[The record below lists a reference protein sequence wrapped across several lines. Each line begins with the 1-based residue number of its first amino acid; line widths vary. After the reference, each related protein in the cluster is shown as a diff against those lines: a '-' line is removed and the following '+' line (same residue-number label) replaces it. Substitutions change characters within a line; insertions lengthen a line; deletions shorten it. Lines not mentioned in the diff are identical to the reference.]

1 MPEFTQYIPTT
12 PARPQTEER
21 PEKGRTSGV
30 GRAGAWFFALA
41 GLLLLGLSGLV
52 TWRWV
57 DRNLLHWGIDDGKT
71 TEVNSAEL
79 LERVRAFEL
88 ATVKHTYDAN
98 AQIDASKV
106 FNAGPLR
113 APLPSWMAGQSLD
126 VTADVSIAAGVD
138 LSKVRPEDMQ
148 IVREGN
154 DVRVLIT
161 VPAPEL
167 LSAELVPDT
176 LDMDTSRGF
185 FTWLSSTVG
194 ISEKDL
200 RDVAADQ
207 VALIA
212 KQSAAEQGI
221 LDDAAREA
229 EQRLQAFLNSLPQTG
244 DEHVTYQVVA
254 RPASGF

>member
-12 PARPQTEER
+12 PARPQ

-52 TWRWV
+52 AWRWV
-57 DRNLLHWGIDDGKT
+57 DRNLLHWGIDDGQT
-71 TEVNSAEL
+71 TQVNSAEL

-98 AQIDASKV
+98 AQVDASKV
-106 FNAGPLR
+106 LNAGPLH
-113 APLPSWMAGQSLD
+113 ASLPSWMAGQKLD
-126 VTADVSIAAGVD
+126 VTADVAVAAGVD

-148 IVREGN
+148 IVRDG
-154 DVRVLIT
+154 DAVRVLIT

-167 LSAELVPDT
+167 LSAELVPST

-185 FTWLSSTVG
+185 LTWLKTSVG
-194 ISEKDL
+194 LSEKDL
-200 RDVAADQ
+200 RDIAADQ
-207 VALIA
+207 VVLTA
-212 KQSAAEQGI
+212 KQNAAEQGI

-229 EQRLQAFLNSLPQTG
+229 EARLQTFLNSLPQTG
-244 DEHVTYQVVA
+244 DERVTYQVVA
-254 RPASGF
+254 RPASGH

>member
-1 MPEFTQYIPTT
+1 MPEFTQYIPIT
-12 PARPQTEER
+12 PPRPQ
-21 PEKGRTSGV
+21 PEKDRTPGV

-57 DRNLLHWGIDDGKT
+57 DRNLLHWGVDDGKT
-71 TEVNSAEL
+71 TQVNSAEL

-98 AQIDASKV
+98 AQVDASKV

-126 VTADVSIAAGVD
+126 VTADVAVAAGVD
-138 LSKVRPEDMQ
+138 LAKVRSEDMQ

-167 LSAELVPDT
+167 LSAELIPNT
-176 LDMDTSRGF
+176 LDMDTNRGF
-185 FTWLSSTVG
+185 LTWLKTSVG
-194 ISEKDL
+194 LSETDM
-200 RDVAADQ
+200 RDIAADQ
-207 VALIA
+207 VVLIA
-212 KQSAAEQGI
+212 KQRASEQGI
-221 LDDAAREA
+221 LDDAGREA
-229 EQRLQAFLNSLPQTG
+229 ELRLQTFLNSLPQTG
-244 DEHVTYQVVA
+244 DERVIYQVVA
-254 RPASGF
+254 RPVSGH